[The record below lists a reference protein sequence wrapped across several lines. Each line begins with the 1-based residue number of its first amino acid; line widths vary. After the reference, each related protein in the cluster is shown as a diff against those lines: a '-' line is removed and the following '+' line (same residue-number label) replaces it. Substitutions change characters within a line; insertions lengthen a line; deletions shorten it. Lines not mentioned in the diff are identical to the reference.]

1 MRGQSKKLNHASF
14 LARMIISS
22 VLLPK
27 FIIVARL
34 EINLSFLKIYFSGL
48 QKRSYNS
55 GSLSFFQEKGKEY
68 FLSVI

>member
-1 MRGQSKKLNHASF
+1 MRGQSKKLKHAPF
-14 LARMIISS
+14 LPGMILSS

-27 FIIVARL
+27 FMIYARF

-48 QKRSYNS
+48 QKRGYNS
-55 GSLSFFQEKGKEY
+55 GSLSFFQEKGKKY